1 MPKIRRSVTR
11 EVTPIYQLISNNHTL
26 FQICSNIKES
36 QDIMNM
42 IVGSARYLNFFKK
55 ETKLVPY
62 WIIQKYPLTLKTVFK
77 PSFLEIT

>member
-1 MPKIRRSVTR
+1 
-11 EVTPIYQLISNNHTL
+11 
-26 FQICSNIKES
+26 
-36 QDIMNM
+36 MNM

-55 ETKLVPY
+55 ETKLVTY